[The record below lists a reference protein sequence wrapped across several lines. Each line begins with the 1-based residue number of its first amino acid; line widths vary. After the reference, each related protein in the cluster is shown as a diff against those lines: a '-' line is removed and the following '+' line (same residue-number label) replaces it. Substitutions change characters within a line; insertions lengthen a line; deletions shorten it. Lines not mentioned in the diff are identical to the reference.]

1 MKSDKFN
8 IFKKYQ
14 IKKNKNNFVVFT
26 DEAISTYNKIGVL
39 SNILQN

>member
-14 IKKNKNNFVVFT
+14 IKKKNKNNFVVFT
-26 DEAISTYNKIGVL
+26 DRGNFDSIIKIGVL
-39 SNILQN
+39 